1 MTVRDHAALLAISL
15 SLLAAT
21 AHAQTAT
28 PPVPAGQPPVA
39 AGAGA
44 VAAAS
49 GDVAPAATTA
59 ETAPAAAGAGAA
71 AAASGTAAPAD
82 AAAAAAAA
90 PAGATPA
97 AAAGATTLNLPG
109 GPMDLTPDH
118 MENGR
123 WYNAE
128 GIPTFKVENGEL
140 DYASFSGY
148 RRYHAECHVCHG
160 PDGEGSTYAPALKDS
175 VTHKIDYYTFREIV
189 ASGLQSTGTG
199 SANQVMPAF
208 GTNRNVWCYVDDIY
222 TYLLAHGTGAIPRG
236 RPALK
241 AKKSDEFAAQEE
253 SCMTG

>member
-1 MTVRDHAALLAISL
+1 MTVRDHAALLAITL
-15 SLLAAT
+15 SLLPAT
-21 AHAQTAT
+21 APAQTAT
-28 PPVPAGQPPVA
+28 PPVPAGQPP
-39 AGAGA
+39 
-44 VAAAS
+44 
-49 GDVAPAATTA
+49 
-59 ETAPAAAGAGAA
+59 AAAGAGAA
-71 AAASGTAAPAD
+71 AAVSGDAAPAAPAEPAP
-82 AAAAAAAA
+82 AAAAASGTRETDAAKAATVA
-90 PAGATPA
+90 PAGAAPA
-97 AAAGATTLNLPG
+97 AAAAATTLNLPS

-128 GIPTFKVENGEL
+128 GIPTFKIENGEL

-175 VTHKIDYYTFREIV
+175 VTHKIDYYKFQEVV
-189 ASGLQSTGTG
+189 ASGLQTTGTG

-241 AKKSDEFAAQEE
+241 AKKSDEFAAQED
-253 SCMTG
+253 SCMSG